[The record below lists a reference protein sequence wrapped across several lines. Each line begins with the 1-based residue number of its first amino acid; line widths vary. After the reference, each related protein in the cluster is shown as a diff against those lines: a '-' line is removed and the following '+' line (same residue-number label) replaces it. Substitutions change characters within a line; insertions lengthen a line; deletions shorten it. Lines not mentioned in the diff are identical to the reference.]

1 MTHTS
6 ARYSRKNI
14 AQRDNHAAAFAKAS
28 TAPLRALTPAMLES
42 IAGSHA
48 KRGTP
53 AFDRLLARLER
64 AVAERHEREP
74 V

>member
-6 ARYSRKNI
+6 ALYSRKNI
-14 AQRDNHAAAFAKAS
+14 AQRDKDAAALTCVRF
-28 TAPLRALTPAMLES
+28 APLHTLTPAILES

-64 AVAERHEREP
+64 AVAERREREP